1 MVSLFFPVC
10 DKPRRAPDTHACRK
24 NVPKNKVSTAKG
36 PRDDTGKELFEMGEW
51 ARNDVTMERVGK
63 SVRVYS
69 YAKDGQSSRGE
80 RADDKTSIIAS
91 GQTIRVILHDFM

>member
-1 MVSLFFPVC
+1 VVSLAFVFLVAS
-10 DKPRRAPDTHACRK
+10 RGGWLTHACRK
-24 NVPKNKVSTAKG
+24 NVPKGKAATKG
-36 PRDDTGKELFEMGEW
+36 SRDDTGKELFEMGEW

-80 RADDKTSIIAS
+80 RADDKTSVVAS

>member
-1 MVSLFFPVC
+1 MYLVTGRGGWL
-10 DKPRRAPDTHACRK
+10 THAGRK
-24 NVPKNKVSTAKG
+24 NVAKSKVTTKG
-36 PRDDTGKELFEMGEW
+36 PRDDAGKELFEMGEW

-80 RADDKTSIIAS
+80 RADDKTSVVAS